1 MQQLEEPMLHLL
13 VKRNEVKYTKLLVVT
28 YEVRPMLL

>member
-13 VKRNEVKYTKLLVVT
+13 VKRNEVYTKLLVVT
-28 YEVRPMLL
+28 YAYVVVE